1 MFETLDKAGFGANVT
16 QVASQG
22 DCRVLRLDDKTG
34 EGFMTMYRLFDGVYL
49 MYNDFHLRSCVS
61 QYQNAETML
70 CIDHC
75 REGRIEHENSLHEH
89 YYMDAGTIRID
100 KRVHH
105 EGKVELPL
113 SHYHG
118 MTIGFVSGEAEQS
131 LCREMPFLSVD
142 LKALGEKFCPDNKE
156 FLIRE
161 NEQLSVIFSQLYHA
175 PKAAKLDYF
184 RVKTVG
190 LIEPLL
196 RVMAYSDDIAQM
208 DTIVTEVRSIIDA
221 PEMVRPEKLTANIN
235 GGDIVLDDVHFAYED
250 KEILHGISLKI
261 KQGEFAALVG
271 PSGSGKTTIAR
282 LIASL
287 WDTGSGSISY
297 GGVDIKNI
305 PLEDY
310 NDRIAFVSQDNFLF
324 DMTVREN
331 IRLGRQSATDA
342 EVEQAAKLCGCH
354 DFIMSLENGYD
365 TVVGTGGGHLSGGEK
380 QRISIARA
388 MLKNADVIILD
399 EATAYTD
406 PENEALI
413 QRSVAKLVKGKTLIV
428 IAHRLSTVMN
438 ADNIYVVNNGV
449 IEESG
454 THEKLLE
461 KGGLYSR
468 MWAAHISAKDGDSD
482 A

>member
-1 MFETLDKAGFGANVT
+1 MTGDLFETLDKAGFGANVT

-89 YYMDAGTIRID
+89 YYMDVGTIRID

-142 LKALGEKFCPDNKE
+142 LKALGEIFCPDNKE

-235 GGDIVLDDVHFAYED
+235 GGDIVLD
-250 KEILHGISLKI
+250 
-261 KQGEFAALVG
+261 
-271 PSGSGKTTIAR
+271 
-282 LIASL
+282 
-287 WDTGSGSISY
+287 
-297 GGVDIKNI
+297 
-305 PLEDY
+305 
-310 NDRIAFVSQDNFLF
+310 
-324 DMTVREN
+324 
-331 IRLGRQSATDA
+331 
-342 EVEQAAKLCGCH
+342 
-354 DFIMSLENGYD
+354 
-365 TVVGTGGGHLSGGEK
+365 
-380 QRISIARA
+380 
-388 MLKNADVIILD
+388 
-399 EATAYTD
+399 EATANVD
-406 PENEALI
+406 PENEAE
-413 QRSVAKLVKGKTLIV
+413 LVSAIEALTREKTIIM
-428 IAHRLSTVMN
+428 IAHRLKTVRK
-438 ADNIYVVNNGV
+438 ADNIIVV
-449 IEESG
+449 ESGRIAQQG
-454 THEKLLE
+454 THEQLMAQQGIYRTFVE
-461 KGGLYSR
+461 SR
-468 MWAAHISAKDGDSD
+468 REAASWRI
-482 A
+482 